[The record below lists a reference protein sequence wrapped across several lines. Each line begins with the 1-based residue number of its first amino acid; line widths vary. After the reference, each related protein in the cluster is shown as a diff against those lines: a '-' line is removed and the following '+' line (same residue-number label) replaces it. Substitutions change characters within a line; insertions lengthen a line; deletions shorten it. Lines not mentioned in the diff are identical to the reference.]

1 MTHGEL
7 ASQSHWLSVLQLMII
22 NRASGSLVF
31 RLTLIFQFA
40 NHFDDGVHSQ
50 DQSHGADGLFY
61 RGEVI
66 HKQLNIFIG
75 G

>member
-31 RLTLIFQFA
+31 RLTLIFELA

-50 DQSHGADGLFY
+50 DQSHCTDGLLN

-66 HKQLNIFIG
+66 HKDLYVFISG
-75 G
+75 

>member
-7 ASQSHWLSVLQLMII
+7 ALQSHWLLVLRLMII

-31 RLTLIFQFA
+31 RLTLVSEFA
-40 NHFDDGVHSQ
+40 NHFDDGVHGQ
-50 DQSHGADGLFY
+50 DQSHGTDGLFN
-61 RGEVI
+61 RRQVI
-66 HKQLNIFIG
+66 HKYLNIFIG